1 MNVAT
6 VREAIAKKIK
16 DHLADLRNDDPDFK
30 VQFQVSP
37 YVLTNPTANFIQVF
51 PSSSNYNTAM
61 GRGHDARSFTIQVA
75 TALTS
80 DIGAQKA
87 IDHILSNDV
96 IPNALY
102 ARDDT
107 DPWQDIHVE
116 SDTGYTRFEKDGSAP
131 LLGVE
136 ITVTVIA

>member
-16 DHLADLRNDDPDFK
+16 DHLADLRNDDEDFK

-51 PSSSNYNTAM
+51 PSASNYNTAM

-102 ARDDT
+102 AEDAT
-107 DPWQDIHVE
+107 DPWQDINVE